1 MTEDMNMA
9 KGVWIV
15 AEQRDGAFRKISFEL
30 ASTARKLADQ
40 LGEEVCAVLCGSG
53 IEGIA
58 GQLGKYGVDKVYAA
72 DDPALEPYTTDAH
85 AVAVAK
91 VVKENDP
98 AILLLGASTQGK
110 DLSGRLV
117 GKLATGLATDCT
129 DVKIVDGKLLAVRPM
144 YAGKCFGEIT
154 ISSFPQMATLRPNVF
169 PAVENAKAGTVVK
182 FDPALAAGQL
192 KTKILEVQKD
202 TGGKVDLT
210 EADIIVSGGRGMKGP
225 ENYVILEELAAVL
238 GATVGASRA
247 AVDAGWRSQRDQVGQ
262 TGKVVSP
269 NLYIAC
275 GISGAIQ
282 HLAGMS
288 SSKFIVAINKDAE
301 APIFAKADYG
311 IVDDLFKVVPELTKE
326 CKKLLA

>member
-1 MTEDMNMA
+1 MA

-30 ASTARKLADQ
+30 ASTARKLADL

-58 GQLGKYGVDKVYAA
+58 GQLGKFGVDKVFVA
-72 DDPALEPYTTDAH
+72 DHPALEPYTTDAH
-85 AVAVAK
+85 AEAVAK

-110 DLSGRLV
+110 DLSARLV

-129 DVKIVDGKLLAVRPM
+129 DVKIADGKLLAIRPM
-144 YAGKCFGEIT
+144 YAGKCFGEVVFST
-154 ISSFPQMATLRPNVF
+154 FPQMASLRPNVF
-169 PAVENAKAGTVVK
+169 PMVENAKAGAVVK
-182 FDPALAAGQL
+182 FDPALDAGRL
-192 KTKILEVQKD
+192 KTKVLEVQKD
-202 TGGKVDLT
+202 TSGKADLT
-210 EADIIVSGGRGMKGP
+210 EANIIVSGGRGMKGP
-225 ENYVILEELAAVL
+225 EGYAIIEELAAVL

-247 AVDAGWRSQRDQVGQ
+247 AVDAGWRPQSDQVGQ
-262 TGKVVSP
+262 TGKIVSP
-269 NLYIAC
+269 NLYVAC

-301 APIFAKADYG
+301 APIFTKADYG
-311 IVDDLFKVVPELTKE
+311 VVDDLFKVVPEFTKE

>member
-1 MTEDMNMA
+1 MDMA

-15 AEQRDGAFRKISFEL
+15 AEQRDGAYRKITFEL
-30 ASTARKLADQ
+30 ASTARKLADV

-58 GQLGKYGVDKVYAA
+58 GQLGKYGVDKVFVA
-72 DDPALEPYTTDAH
+72 DAPALEPYTTDAH
-85 AVAVAK
+85 AAAVAK

-110 DLSGRLV
+110 DLSSRLV

-129 DVKIVDGKLLAVRPM
+129 DVKIADGKLLAIRPM
-144 YAGKCFGEIT
+144 YAGKCFGEVVFST
-154 ISSFPQMATLRPNVF
+154 FPQMASLRPNVF
-169 PAVENAKAGTVVK
+169 PAVENAKAGAVVK
-182 FDPALAAGQL
+182 FDPALDAGQL
-192 KTKILEVQKD
+192 KTKVLEVQKD
-202 TGGKVDLT
+202 TSGKADLT
-210 EADIIVSGGRGMKGP
+210 EANVIVSGGRGMKGP
-225 ENYVILEELAAVL
+225 EGYAILEELAAVL

-247 AVDAGWRSQRDQVGQ
+247 AVDAGWRPQSDQVGQ
-262 TGKVVSP
+262 TGKIVSP

-275 GISGAIQ
+275 GVSGAIQ

-288 SSKFIVAINKDAE
+288 SSKIIVAINKDAE
-301 APIFAKADYG
+301 APIFTKADYG
-311 IVDDLFKVVPELTKE
+311 IVDDLFKVVPEFTKE

>member
-1 MTEDMNMA
+1 MKMA

-15 AEQRDGAFRKISFEL
+15 AEQRDGALRNVSFEL
-30 ASTARKLADQ
+30 ASTARKLADE
-40 LGEEVCAVLCGSG
+40 LGDEVGAVLLGSG

-58 GQLGKYGVDKVYAA
+58 GELGKYGVDKVYVA
-72 DDPALEPYTTDAH
+72 DDPALEQYTTDAY
-85 AVAVAK
+85 AAAVAK

-98 AILLLGASTQGK
+98 AILLLGASVQGK
-110 DLSGRLV
+110 DLSTRLV
-117 GKLATGLATDCT
+117 GKLATGMATDCV
-129 DVKIVDGKLLAVRPM
+129 DVKIADGALVATRPM

-154 ISSFPQMATLRPNVF
+154 VSGSPQMASLRPKVF
-169 PAVENAKAGTVVK
+169 PIVENEKAAEVVK
-182 FDPALAAGQL
+182 FDPALDAGAL
-192 KTKILEVQKD
+192 KTKVLEVQKD

-225 ENYVILEELAAVL
+225 ENYKIIEELADVL

-247 AVDAGWRSQRDQVGQ
+247 AVDAGWRPQSDQVGQ

-282 HLAGMS
+282 HMAGMS
-288 SSKFIVAINKDAE
+288 SSKYIVAINKDEE

-311 IVDDLFKVVPELTKE
+311 IVDDLFKVVPEVTKE
-326 CKKLLA
+326 AKKLLG

>member
-1 MTEDMNMA
+1 MA

-15 AEQRDGAFRKISFEL
+15 AEQRDGAFRKISYEL

-40 LGEEVCAVLCGSG
+40 LGEEVCAVLCGAG

-58 GQLGKYGVDKVYAA
+58 GQLGKYGVDKVYVA

-85 AVAVAK
+85 AAAVAK

-98 AILLLGASTQGK
+98 SILLIGASTQGK

-129 DVKIVDGKLLAVRPM
+129 DVKIADGKLLAIRPM

-169 PAVENAKAGTVVK
+169 PAVENAKAGEVVK
-182 FDPALAAGQL
+182 FDPALDAGQL
-192 KTKILEVQKD
+192 KTKVIEVQKD
-202 TGGKVDLT
+202 TSGKVDLT
-210 EADIIVSGGRGMKGP
+210 EANFIVSGGRGMKGP
-225 ENYVILEELAAVL
+225 EGYGILEELAAVL

-247 AVDAGWRSQRDQVGQ
+247 AVDAGWRPQSDQVGQ

-269 NLYIAC
+269 NLYVAC

-288 SSKFIVAINKDAE
+288 SSKVIVAINKDQE

-311 IVDDLFKVVPELTKE
+311 IVDDLFKVVPEFTKE

>member
-1 MTEDMNMA
+1 MA

-15 AEQRDGAFRKISFEL
+15 AEQRFGAFRKISFEL

-40 LGEEVCAVLCGSG
+40 LGEEVGAVLLGAG

-58 GQLGKYGVDKVYAA
+58 ADLGKYGVDKVYVA

-85 AVAVAK
+85 AAAVTK
-91 VVKENDP
+91 IVKEKEP
-98 AILLLGASTQGK
+98 SILLLGASVQGK
-110 DLSGRLV
+110 DLSSRLV
-117 GKLATGLATDCT
+117 GTLATGMATDCT
-129 DVKIVDGKLLAVRPM
+129 DLKLVDGKLRPFRPM
-144 YAGKCFGEIT
+144 YASKCFAEVEINAY
-154 ISSFPQMATLRPNVF
+154 PQMASLRPNVF
-169 PAVENAKAGTVVK
+169 PIVENAKTAEVVK
-182 FDPALAAGQL
+182 FDAGLAGAAL
-192 KTKILEVQKD
+192 KTKVLEVQKD
-202 TGGKVDLT
+202 TSGKVDLT
-210 EADIIVSGGRGMKGP
+210 EANIIVSGGRGMKGP
-225 ENYVILEELAAVL
+225 ENYVIIEELAEVL

-247 AVDAGWRSQRDQVGQ
+247 AVDAGWRPQSDQVGQ

-288 SSKFIVAINKDAE
+288 SSKVIVAINKDPE
-301 APIFAKADYG
+301 APIFTKADYG
-311 IVDDLFKVVPELTKE
+311 VVDDLFKVVPELTAA